1 MDDDAVLLPL
11 KLITKSP
18 QTQKTHVLVGYF
30 DLFLHDVRTTHPMLS
45 QPCGF
50 QRVVAVPG
58 QSFVYI
64 GNAFKAA
71 CVVDFG
77 SLLSTQGSCSHNL
90 ILDE

>member
-1 MDDDAVLLPL
+1 
-11 KLITKSP
+11 
-18 QTQKTHVLVGYF
+18 
-30 DLFLHDVRTTHPMLS
+30 MLS

-64 GNAFKAA
+64 GNAFEAA